1 MFLRNTGRES
11 LQLALHLCGWL
22 AKVLLPVTSK
32 SPRKEKHMERSR
44 GTITAHRL
52 FSVRE
57 LGLGDP
63 EPYVDRLIKTFLGI
77 GEAVATRWIQMPKAI
92 LILQSAPDNPASGAI
107 YVYDRLR
114 QEFFMLSFE
123 GPDDNLTLDE
133 FLELLPEYNL
143 LQFAEEPGLLQLPL
157 QAVGSA

>member
-1 MFLRNTGRES
+1 
-11 LQLALHLCGWL
+11 
-22 AKVLLPVTSK
+22 
-32 SPRKEKHMERSR
+32 MELSR
-44 GTITAHRL
+44 GSIKAHRL

-92 LILQSAPDNPASGAI
+92 LILQSVPENPASGAI

-114 QEFFMLSFE
+114 QEFFMLSFD
-123 GPDDNLTLDE
+123 GPEDNLTLDE

-143 LQFAEEPGLLQLPL
+143 LRFAEEPGLLQLPF
-157 QAVGSA
+157 QTAGSA